1 MSSFFL
7 IDSLSIICL
16 ILILLVASVVF
27 CYAKNYLN
35 GENKKTSFLINIVII
50 SSCLII
56 FVISNNIFIL
66 CLASIVANI
75 FLVAIMI
82 YKKSW
87 RQAFNSGIIALKNFI
102 LGGIC
107 FFIAMLLLYKITGS
121 YLLSEIMVSSNFN
134 KNNLLIICTL
144 ITIAVFCQ
152 SAIYPFHSWLVN
164 SLNSPTPTSALMH
177 AGIINGGGI
186 ILTKFAFLF
195 LQLPNLL
202 TFIFVLATISMII
215 GNIYKLIQSD
225 VKSMLAYSTM
235 CQMGFMILQCS
246 IGAFPSA
253 IAHLFWHSMFKA
265 YLFLSSASSWQE
277 KNLTLVKNFRL
288 SHFCLAVSCGIFGS
302 VIFVQINQLQQW
314 FFSSIL
320 LLIMVC
326 FCLITTVALII
337 IDNST
342 KKFISALL
350 ISGVVAIIYA
360 CSLWLIK
367 NILPNNYFMPQE
379 LNIWH
384 IMAMILL
391 FVMWLFGLF
400 WQRKTHSS
408 SPIILK
414 LYVKLLNLSSS
425 KTITLN
431 RNQYNYE

>member
-1 MSSFFL
+1 MSNFFL
-7 IDSLSIICL
+7 IDSLSAICL
-16 ILILLVASVVF
+16 ILILLIAGVVF
-27 CYAKNYLN
+27 CYAKNYLH
-35 GENKKTSFLINIVII
+35 GESKKTSFLTNVIII
-50 SSCLII
+50 SSCLIL
-56 FVISNNIFIL
+56 FTISNNIFIL
-66 CLASIVANI
+66 CLASIFANI

-87 RQAFNSGIIALKNFI
+87 RQAFDSGIIALKNFI

-107 FFIAMLLLYKITGS
+107 FFIAMLLIYKATDS
-121 YLLSEIMVSSNFN
+121 YLLSEIMISSKIN
-134 KNNLLIICTL
+134 KSNLLIICTL

-152 SAIYPFHSWLVN
+152 SAIYPFHSWLAN

-202 TFIFVLATISMII
+202 TFIFIMATISMII
-215 GNIYKLIQSD
+215 GNLYKLIQPD

-265 YLFLSSASSWQE
+265 YLFLSSTSSWQE
-277 KNLTLVKNFRL
+277 QKFSLAKQIRL
-288 SHFCLAVSCGIFGS
+288 SHFLLAVSCGIFGS
-302 VIFVQINQLQQW
+302 IIFVQINQLQQW
-314 FFSSIL
+314 LFSSIL

-326 FCLITTVALII
+326 FCLITTVALTL
-337 IDNST
+337 IDNSV
-342 KKFISALL
+342 KIISALL
-350 ISGVVAIIYA
+350 ISGTAAFIYS

-367 NILPNNYFMPQE
+367 NILPTNYFMPQE

-384 IMAMILL
+384 IGVMILL
-391 FVMWLFGLF
+391 FLMWLFSVF
-400 WQRKTHSS
+400 WQGKINSS
-408 SPIILK
+408 NPRILK
-414 LYVKLLNLSSS
+414 LYAKLLNASSG
-425 KTITLN
+425 KTITQN